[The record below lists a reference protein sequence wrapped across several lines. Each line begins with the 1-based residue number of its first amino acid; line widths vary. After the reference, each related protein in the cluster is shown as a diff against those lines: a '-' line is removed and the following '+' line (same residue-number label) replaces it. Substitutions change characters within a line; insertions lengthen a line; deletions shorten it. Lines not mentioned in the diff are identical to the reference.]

1 MSALDVSSHKAQAT
15 IGRRGIILR
24 VAFVILAVGLAVVAW
39 PVVHAMPQFG
49 SHPLPYGDRVNA
61 IGPAERH
68 ITNMVSA
75 INFDI
80 RGIDTLGEEF
90 MLLCAVTG
98 GTVLLRGGRGEDR
111 AASPG
116 HVKGRANHRP
126 PDSLRLLCRVLAPLT
141 MLFGLYLAINAM
153 LTPGGGF
160 QGGVVIAS
168 ALLLIYLAEGY
179 AGWRDALGSEF
190 FDAIEGLGAALYA
203 LCGFVSMG
211 LGLPYLAAFLPFGTL
226 KNTFS
231 GGSMLIVNLG
241 VTLAVAG
248 GFATLLIEFM
258 EETRTL
264 KPGDDPDE

>member
-1 MSALDVSSHKAQAT
+1 MNAVDVSSREAQAT
-15 IGRRGIILR
+15 IARRASVLR
-24 VAFVILAVGLAVVAW
+24 GAFAALAVALVVAAW
-39 PVVHAMPQFG
+39 PVMRAMPQFG
-49 SHPLPYGDRVNA
+49 AHPLIYGDRVNA

-80 RGIDTLGEEF
+80 RGLDTLGEEF
-90 MLLCAVTG
+90 MLLCTVTG
-98 GTVLLRGGRGEDR
+98 GTILLRGGRGEDR
-111 AASPG
+111 RAQPG
-116 HVKGRANHRP
+116 CVRGRANHRP
-126 PDSLRLLCRVLAPLT
+126 PDSLRLLCRMLAPLT
-141 MLFGLYLAINAM
+141 MVFGLYLAINAV

-179 AGWRDALGSEF
+179 AGWRDALGGEF
-190 FDAIEGLGAALYA
+190 FDAMEGLGAALYA
-203 LCGFVSMG
+203 LCGFAAMG
-211 LGLPYLAAFLPFGTL
+211 LGRPYLAVFLPLGSL
-226 KNTFS
+226 KSTFS

-258 EETRTL
+258 EETRAL
-264 KPGDDPDE
+264 NPGDDADG